1 MDLERPFR
9 NAAAVASG
17 ALTRHDL
24 VDGTFRPLFPGV
36 SIRAD
41 RTVTT
46 ALRAAGA
53 ALLHPGAVVGGLAAA
68 ALWDV
73 DVAPPDTTVDLFVGR
88 SVWRPVPGV
97 RVQRVVLPEAEIAVV
112 DAVRVTSPAR
122 TALDLARRFPR
133 GEAVVVLDAL
143 LRATDTAAGTVRA
156 VVEGHEGER
165 GVADARAVLAWV
177 DPRSPGPAASRLR
190 VGLLARGVAVPLVA
204 QRLLDG
210 EGRPVAELALAWPA
224 VRVGLAHV
232 AGVRGPA
239 AAVGWE
245 VFEVRA
251 DVAEQWGTRTRP
263 APLDV
268 VVRQLE
274 RAGDRWDPVPRVG
287 GRNPARL
294 PRPPGPDGEC
304 DGGLSRLVPV

>member
-1 MDLERPFR
+1 MDLRHPFR
-9 NAAAVASG
+9 HRDAVACG
-17 ALTRHDL
+17 ALTRHHI
-24 VDGTFRPLFPGV
+24 VDGSFRLLFPGV
-36 SIRAD
+36 SVDA
-41 RTVTT
+41 RTPVGM
-46 ALRAAGA
+46 AVRAAGA
-53 ALLHPGAVVGGLAAA
+53 ALARPRGVVAGLAAA

-73 DVAPPDTTVDLFVGR
+73 DTAPADTTVDLLVDAGGVRSCPGIRLRRRGPWEDEVAVVG
-88 SVWRPVPGV
+88 GV
-97 RVQRVVLPEAEIAVV
+97 RV
-112 DAVRVTSPAR
+112 TTPAR
-122 TALDLARRFPR
+122 TALDLARWLPIDP
-133 GEAVVVLDAL
+133 AVVVLDAL
-143 LRATDTAAGTVRA
+143 CGGSGLDVAAVRA
-156 VVEGHEGER
+156 LADRHAGEEEV
-165 GVADARAVLAWV
+165 GEARAVLGWV
-177 DPRSPGPAASRLR
+177 DPRSPSPTASRLR

-245 VFEVRA
+245 VVEVRP

-274 RAGDRWDPVPRVG
+274 RAGDRWDPAPRVG
-287 GRNPARL
+287 RRSPARL
-294 PRPPGPDGEC
+294 PRPPSPAGEC
-304 DGGLSRLVPV
+304 DGGLSRLVPA